1 MFITLLTMLLVAEG
15 EAEAAAQK
23 PVEQET
29 KTDAEKADE
38 EAMQHLAESM
48 KKMSG
53 ENEGEETVAKPNPAA
68 ETQPEPKPEEKQPET
83 KQGEEA
89 GAKPNP
95 APEKK
100 PETQAQTAEQAKPE
114 EKKSDETDRLKDLEA
129 SLEFFF
135 NKENEWNDEALEGFM
150 KGVKNLVDEVKAI
163 RAEQAT
169 VKEFIDDQNAQKLEA
184 AIDEGF
190 DTLSDDLADVFGRGT
205 GRKIEKAFLEN
216 REKALQQVAVLKAG
230 YEATGQEY
238 TLSDLIRKAA
248 MMLAPELVKT
258 IPQQNRKREFITP
271 PQKTEHQQAAGED
284 AAFEEFQR
292 KYNELKPKE

>member
-1 MFITLLTMLLVAEG
+1 MFITLLTMLLAAEG
-15 EAEAAAQK
+15 EAEASAQK

-53 ENEGEETVAKPNPAA
+53 ENEGEETVAKTNPAA
-68 ETQPEPKPEEKQPET
+68 ETQPEPKPGEKQPET

-100 PETQAQTAEQAKPE
+100 PETEAQTAEQAKPE

-190 DTLSDDLADVFGRGT
+190 DALSDDLADVFGRGT

-271 PQKTEHQQAAGED
+271 PQKTEHQQAAGEE